1 MRWLGEMTSH
11 CIPPSSSLLYIGRW
25 DSNQV
30 TALHSHHHTPLS
42 HLHSHNNNPH
52 SASNPLIPWTTCF
65 QQRVSLHL
73 LTFNVGKSL
82 LKGVWW
88 RNWMI
93 LEISHNSDN
102 TCPYT
107 PPARPV
113 IKSYFYK
120 IVVIFLSLWFLL
132 ESSWNC
138 DNFHTAGPTLHPQI
152 TWWSSSALI
161 RHGEG
166 SGFEE
171 NILPEIIK
179 ILHIPW
185 ESMYYVLSKYW
196 SGVFLTCT
204 LHLWRKHSQW
214 QS

>member
-1 MRWLGEMTSH
+1 M
-11 CIPPSSSLLYIGRW
+11 
-25 DSNQV
+25 
-30 TALHSHHHTPLS
+30 
-42 HLHSHNNNPH
+42 
-52 SASNPLIPWTTCF
+52 
-65 QQRVSLHL
+65 
-73 LTFNVGKSL
+73 
-82 LKGVWW
+82 
-88 RNWMI
+88 MI
-93 LEISHNSDN
+93 QISHN
-102 TCPYT
+102 TCPYHRHPST
-107 PPARPV
+107 EPV

-138 DNFHTAGPTLHPQI
+138 DNFHTAGPTPHLQI

-185 ESMYYVLSKYW
+185 ESMYYVLSNPW

-204 LHLWRKHSQW
+204 FHLGENTLSDSLNRVPTNFLRTSVTEIFHQELC
-214 QS
+214 